1 MASKVSQRA
10 VYLVTT
16 AIVVA
21 MVGGFALAT
30 MALGGTNPSYQGSQ
44 TTTVTP
50 LKGLTWDFTALTE
63 VNVTTPWA
71 LSCGSSAATPCDVTN
86 VGKTVCAGSF
96 TATLC
101 AQGDFIEEVNLTTVT
116 GLSFIGGT
124 TYPVIVSF
132 TVIVTGTPFGGSQG
146 TYAGSPI
153 YFTETASNTAVNIAL
168 DFDVGAIPNGP
179 GMVTSISV
187 IAHT

>member
-10 VYLVTT
+10 VYLVTA

-30 MALGGTNPSYQGSQ
+30 MALGGTSTSYQGSQ
-44 TTTVTP
+44 TTTVSSLP
-50 LKGLTWDFTALTE
+50 GLTWDFTAPTE
-63 VNVTTPWA
+63 VNVTTPFA
-71 LSCGSSAATPCDVTN
+71 VPCGSSAAAACDVTT

-96 TATLC
+96 GVSMC

-116 GLSFIGGT
+116 ATPFFGSS
-124 TYPVIVSF
+124 YPVIVSL
-132 TVIVTGTPFGGSQG
+132 TVSVTGTPFGGTQG
-146 TYAGSPI
+146 TYEGSPI
-153 YFTETASNTAVNIAL
+153 YFTETASNTAVYIAL
-168 DFDVGAIPNGP
+168 DFDVGVIPNGP
-179 GMVTSISV
+179 GSVTSISV